1 MIIYTDLNFTHNL
14 KELRNFTVKQF
25 TNDCVIYNI
34 VNGKGLVYD
43 LKNETNVSQK
53 LLWLKKGMIK
63 DDQDKIL
70 LVLIGSLIYN
80 LEINK

>member
-1 MIIYTDLNFTHNL
+1 M
-14 KELRNFTVKQF
+14 KELRNFTVMQV
-25 TNDCVIYNI
+25 TNDCVIYNT
-34 VNGKGLVYD
+34 VNGKGLAYD
-43 LKNETNVSQK
+43 LKNDINVSQK

-70 LVLIGSLIYN
+70 LVLFGSLIDN